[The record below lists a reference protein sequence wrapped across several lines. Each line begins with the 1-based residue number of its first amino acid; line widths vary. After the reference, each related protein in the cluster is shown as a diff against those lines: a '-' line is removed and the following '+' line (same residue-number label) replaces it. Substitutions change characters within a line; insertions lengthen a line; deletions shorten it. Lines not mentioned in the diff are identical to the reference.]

1 MLKALL
7 FSLLLTLASSTPCRR
22 TNTPTP
28 QKATSYLQPDPSAST
43 KINGTVDITQTK
55 TGLHLKLYIQGLSP
69 GEHGFHVHAFGSIF
83 PNCTAAGDHFNPDN
97 TTHGAPTDS
106 VRHAGDLGNIV
117 ANEFGVV
124 DTEIVDS
131 VIALDGRYNIIGRSF
146 VVHANRDDLGRGN
159 APTSKTNGNS
169 GARVACGVIGIAK
182 S

>member
-1 MLKALL
+1 MLKTLL
-7 FSLLLTLASSTPCRR
+7 ISFLLTLASSTPFPR
-22 TNTPTP
+22 TTTTTP
-28 QKATSYLQPDPSAST
+28 QKATCLLKPDPSASPA
-43 KINGTVDITQTK
+43 INGTVDLTRTE
-55 TGLHLKLYIQGLSP
+55 TGLHLKLFIQGLSP
-69 GEHGFHVHAFGSIF
+69 GEHGFHVHTFGSIF

-124 DTEIVDS
+124 DAEIVDS
-131 VIALDGRYNIIGRSF
+131 VIALDGKYSIIGRSF

-159 APTSKTNGNS
+159 APTSKTTGNS
-169 GARVACGVIGIAK
+169 GPRVACGVIGIAK